1 MTYDI
6 YLVMGV
12 IGLYAA
18 ATIGYLFSVIF
29 NREKLNRIAFW
40 IGATGA
46 FFHTIAVIL
55 RWYLSGH
62 SPTTLYELNSFG
74 GWLAVLVFMVTRHW
88 RRDLN
93 LLGMVVYPFAFLIM
107 GWGLTK
113 YTVIEPLKPEY
124 QSFWL
129 TLHVVFAFLA
139 TACYILSFSAAV
151 LYLWNHKTIFT
162 RLPSPAVLEE
172 LSARFIGAGFINHA
186 VMVITGAIWADI
198 TWGRYWNW
206 DPVETWSLITW
217 IIYGIYLHLYF
228 TMGWRNRKLAWLS
241 VGAMIVII
249 FAYYFIPHL
258 PARIFA

>member
-6 YLVMGV
+6 YLVLGV

-18 ATIGYLFSVIF
+18 AAICYLFAVIF
-29 NREKLNRIAFW
+29 NKEKLNGFALW
-40 IGATGA
+40 IGVAGA
-46 FFHTIAVIL
+46 SLHTVAVIL

-74 GWLAVLVFMVTRHW
+74 GWLVVLAFLVARYW

-93 LLGMVVYPFAFLIM
+93 LLGIVVFPLAFLAI

-113 YTVIEPLKPEY
+113 YTLIEPLKPEY

-129 TLHVVFAFLA
+129 TLHVIFAFLA
-139 TACYILSFSAAV
+139 TACYALSFSAAV
-151 LYLWNHKTIFT
+151 LYLWNYKGISKKI
-162 RLPSPAVLEE
+162 PSPALLEE
-172 LSARFIGAGFINHA
+172 LSAKFIGAGFINHA
-186 VMVITGAIWADI
+186 VMIITGAIWADV

-206 DPVETWSLITW
+206 DPVETWSLVTW

-228 TMGWRNRKLAWLS
+228 TMGWRDKKLACLS
-241 VGAMIVII
+241 VSAMIIII
-249 FAYYFIPHL
+249 FAYYYIPHL
-258 PARIFA
+258 PARIFD